1 MKKVFLAMGLIS
13 IFAISAYAYGVLT
26 GSETNG
32 INKTC
37 YYSDGSAKTVFA
49 GSICPVSTE

>member
-1 MKKVFLAMGLIS
+1 MKKVLLSMSIIS

-26 GSETNG
+26 GSETKG
-32 INKTC
+32 INKIC
-37 YYSDGSAKTVFA
+37 YYSDGSARTVFA